1 MKSIRPILVVAA
13 IAAGACSARLAMAGT
28 GCQDDP
34 ERCVERGASTSHRT
48 VAVAQAPTVAVA
60 PVRIAPV
67 VAHRTAPAQHKVA
80 SKPGRVAPST
90 PAPATPGMG
99 MLLKLSNGGG
109 GDVSLFPSRPSDNNS
124 GASWVL

>member
-1 MKSIRPILVVAA
+1 MTAGVV
-13 IAAGACSARLAMAGT
+13 SARPAMAGT

-34 ERCVERGASTSHRT
+34 ERCVERGAATSHRT
-48 VAVAQAPTVAVA
+48 VAVAQAPTVA
-60 PVRIAPV
+60 PVRIAP
-67 VAHRTAPAQHKVA
+67 ALTSHRASPVQHKVTGKSA
-80 SKPGRVAPST
+80 RIAPST

-109 GDVSLFPSRPSDNNS
+109 GDVSLFPSRPSDTNT